1 MLYLNIPVHFWRF
14 RCRFSPCEPAP
25 TGPPCSIIDV
35 IEDPQHVEDDQVPVE
50 GEGVAV
56 SVENILCQKHLV
68 GEKYLDLLS
77 KAMLAITMASIS
89 RAFPWAW
96 SNFEVTDWTFL
107 VIERTPWVTVPGRRP
122 LSSFFWIPL
131 KLLKFSIVIW
141 KA

>member
-1 MLYLNIPVHFWRF
+1 MRGLHVVVVLTEYRTWMASFHPKGNYNLNFF
-14 RCRFSPCEPAP
+14 SGTRCRFSPGEPAP
-25 TGPPCSIIDV
+25 TGPPCPIIDV

-68 GEKYLDLLS
+68 GQKYLDLLS

-96 SNFEVTDWTFL
+96 SNFEVTD
-107 VIERTPWVTVPGRRP
+107 
-122 LSSFFWIPL
+122 
-131 KLLKFSIVIW
+131 
-141 KA
+141 